1 MIRLQNEASSESSES
16 AEETQLD
23 GPVSPEEIPSDS
35 SDDPLTDLESFS
47 KSIIE
52 QLVNDNIP
60 PIPANFQLYFDR
72 KLDEQSEEVKRQIQ
86 QYLEQS
92 ENADEEILYQ
102 LERRMKQSFVNT
114 QQIIKNVGSLYKNLT
129 LLRNNTEKRSR
140 EISEKMTPG
149 ALKNMVI
156 SVHHDLEKINDITKK
171 QSNVMKSL
179 YDENATLL
187 QGVERETIYDS
198 KYGLYNKRYLLSQLK
213 KEKESIKKFGHQST
227 LVLVQLS
234 KTLSGRIKN
243 PKGKLLITKTI
254 SKLLLKTSRRSDIIA
269 HYENGKFALL
279 LRHSDL
285 FSAQKASERL
295 SEMVRSTSFFL
306 GEKELNLDI
315 DIGITK
321 LETFQ
326 DNTETTTNALQAL
339 QQNENDKEAPYTVH
353 GGEDKGD
360 NS

>member
-1 MIRLQNEASSESSES
+1 MIRLQNEASRESSEL

-23 GPVSPEEIPSDS
+23 GMVSPENNSPDS
-35 SDDPLTDLESFS
+35 SDDPLTDLESFA

-52 QLVNDNIP
+52 QMVSDNIP
-60 PIPANFQLYFDR
+60 PVPANFQLYFDR
-72 KLDEQSEEVKRQIQ
+72 KLDEKPEGVKRQFQ
-86 QYLEQS
+86 QYMDQS
-92 ENADEEILYQ
+92 EGADEEILYQ

-129 LLRNNTEKRSR
+129 LLRNNTEKRGR
-140 EISEKMTPG
+140 AISEKMTPE
-149 ALKNMVI
+149 ALKNTVI
-156 SVHHDLEKINDITKK
+156 SVHHDLEKVNDITKK
-171 QSNVMKSL
+171 QSALMKSL
-179 YDENATLL
+179 YDANATLL
-187 QGVERETIYDS
+187 QGVESETIYDS
-198 KYGLYNKRYLLSQLK
+198 KYGLYNKRYLLSQLT
-213 KEKESIKKFGHQST
+213 KEKGSIEKFGHQSS

-234 KTLSGRIKN
+234 KTLSSRIKN
-243 PKGKLLITKTI
+243 PKGKLLIAKTI

-269 HYENGKFALL
+269 HYEDGKFALL

-306 GEKELNLDI
+306 GEKELSLDI

-321 LETFQ
+321 IEILH
-326 DNTETTTNALQAL
+326 DNKQTLSAVLQAL
-339 QQNENDKEAPYTVH
+339 KQNENDNNAPYTVY
-353 GGEDKGD
+353 GGEDEGE